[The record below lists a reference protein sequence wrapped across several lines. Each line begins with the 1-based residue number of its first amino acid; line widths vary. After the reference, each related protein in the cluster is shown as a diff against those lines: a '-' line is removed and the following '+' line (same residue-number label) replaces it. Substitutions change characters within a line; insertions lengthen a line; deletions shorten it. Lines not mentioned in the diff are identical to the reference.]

1 MKAKDKI
8 LEVTMKMLNDHMDP
22 EQITVRDIADKAKVN
37 LALINYHFGSKEN
50 LIFAATGN
58 ILNHI
63 INQLHMSSD
72 DSVGLPAYDRLLKTM
87 IDIGDFTF
95 NTYHLSVIGV
105 SNELK
110 HGSTD
115 TISLILPVLNE
126 YFKGKKS
133 DTELKLFALQI
144 ITPLQVIF
152 LNSEKYNEFLFT
164 DLFDQQKRAAIIKQI
179 VDNVLKVNYLS
190 D

>member
-22 EQITVRDIADKAKVN
+22 EQITVRDIAEKAKVN

-50 LIFAATGN
+50 LIYIATGN
-58 ILNHI
+58 ILDHI
-63 INQLHMSSD
+63 TNQLHMTSD
-72 DSVGLPAYDRLLKTM
+72 DLTGMSAYDRLLKTM
-87 IDIGDFTF
+87 TDIGDFVF
-95 NTYHLSVIGV
+95 GTYHLSVIGV
-105 SNELK
+105 SNEMK
-110 HGSTD
+110 RGSTD

-152 LNSEKYNEFLFT
+152 LNSDTYNEFLFT
-164 DLFDQQKRAAIIKQI
+164 DLFDKEKRADIIKQI
-179 VDNVLKVNYLS
+179 VDNVLKLN
-190 D
+190 